1 MEYEIEQGLDKN
13 NILTIKYAIDRVKKL
28 IIFNI

>member
-13 NILTIKYAIDRVKKL
+13 NILTIKYAIDRVNKL